1 MIARRPETVALL
13 GLGLIGGS
21 IARALAQH
29 RHAPRVVAWTPSGAG
44 PAQALRESVIQ
55 LAAPDPASALVDA
68 DLVVIAAPPIETVD
82 LVARLGADLAA
93 SIKPGALVTDVASTK
108 SFVMAAA
115 AAAGIRFVGGHP
127 MAGRESSGYGGSSA
141 DLFVG
146 RPWVVVTPAGA
157 GDDLDGPVR
166 WLAEACAAT
175 PLSLSAT
182 DHDAAV
188 AAVSHLPLVLSAIL
202 VEAVVADER
211 LWPIASSLAASGWAS
226 ATRLARGDPQMAA
239 GITVTNNREIS
250 RALRAFRDQ
259 LDIWIDAL
267 ETHGSDDG
275 GPDSTELERRFTAAR
290 TVLEAASN

>member
-1 MIARRPETVALL
+1 MISRRPETVALL

-21 IARALAQH
+21 IAKALAGH
-29 RHAPRVVAWTPSGAG
+29 DDAPRIVAWTPGGVG
-44 PAQALRESVIQ
+44 PGLALREGVIQ
-55 LAAPDPASALVDA
+55 EAAHDPGAALVNA
-68 DLVVIAAPPIETVD
+68 DLVVIAAPPLETVL
-82 LVARLGADLAA
+82 LVHRLGSDLTG
-93 SIKPGALVTDVASTK
+93 SIKPSALVTDVASTK
-108 SFVMAAA
+108 STVMAAA

-127 MAGRESSGYGGSSA
+127 MAGRESSGYAASTA
-141 DLFVG
+141 DLFAG
-146 RPWVVVTPAGA
+146 RPWVVVAPDGSGSDA
-157 GDDLDGPVR
+157 DGPVR
-166 WLAEACAAT
+166 WLAEACGAT

-211 LWPIASSLAASGWAS
+211 LWPIASSLVASGWAS
-226 ATRLARGDPQMAA
+226 ATRLARGDPRMAA

-259 LDIWIDAL
+259 LDTWIDAL
-267 ETHGSDDG
+267 ETHGDDDG